1 VATAKTAL
9 TELGTAAGLF
19 YEPDQPWPEAIEH
32 LAIPGLADEVW
43 KPVVLPATATGAAD
57 RDLLLTALDN
67 GRTFRKVV
75 LGGRVPAHVEWAGG
89 HRAVWSADV
98 PRDLAVDGVYFI
110 QAKFDSRCVLNKA
123 PAAVFDDLLLERD
136 EPPATSWYGDVAPRE
151 LAAYYRLVRDDLAER
166 SDLLESA
173 ELPDE
178 VDDLDRA
185 GKDLLKSA
193 MRARDGVAAA
203 EAEAYAELCRTVSD
217 RTADRWQA
225 RWSRATPAVQARM
238 VMRLLRISGG
248 PYWLLGTKGT
258 DPLRLAVADTLTWQ
272 SRFALKSFAAHPAT
286 AGQPQVDWR
295 AEVADRSTQQRIQ
308 IEGCCEIRW
317 SHGKLQGA
325 PECKV
330 QVTTPLA
337 DLPGYDPLDA

>member
-1 VATAKTAL
+1 MATAKTKL

-19 YEPDQPWPEAIEH
+19 YEPDQPWPEAIEA
-32 LAIPGLADEVW
+32 LTIPGIADDVW
-43 KPVVLPATATGAAD
+43 KPIVVPATATSAPA
-57 RDLLLTALDN
+57 RELLLTALDN
-67 GRTFRKVV
+67 GRAFRKAV
-75 LGGRVPAHVEWAGG
+75 LGGRVPTSVEWVGG

-136 EPPATSWYGDVAPRE
+136 ESPAASWYATIAPLE
-151 LAAYYRLVRDDLAER
+151 LQAYY
-166 SDLLESA
+166 
-173 ELPDE
+173 DE
-178 VDDLDRA
+178 VRERLDDDRLPRRVDHLDHSA
-185 GKDLLKSA
+185 KALLKAGLSA
-193 MRARDGVAAA
+193 APAPDAA
-203 EAEAYAELCRTVSD
+203 ESDRYATLCRAVSE
-217 RTADRWQA
+217 RTAHRWQA
-225 RWSRATPAVQARM
+225 RWAQATPMVQARL

-248 PYWLLGTKGT
+248 PYWLLGTKGL
-258 DPLRLAVADTLTWQ
+258 DPVRLAVADTLTWQ
-272 SRFALKSFAAHPAT
+272 SRFKVRSFVTAPAG

-295 AEVADRSTQQRIQ
+295 VEVTSRSGGGPRT
-308 IEGCCEIRW
+308 IEGYCEIRW

-337 DLPGYDPLDA
+337 DLPGYDPLDG

>member
-1 VATAKTAL
+1 MATAKTKL
-9 TELGTAAGLF
+9 TELGTAVGLF
-19 YEPDQPWPEAIEH
+19 YEPDQPWPDAIEH
-32 LAIPGLADEVW
+32 LVIPGIADEVW

-57 RDLLLTALDN
+57 RELLLTALDN
-67 GRTFRKVV
+67 GRTFRKAV
-75 LGGRVPAHVEWAGG
+75 LGGRVPTHVEWVGG

-136 EPPATSWYGDVAPRE
+136 QPPAHSWYREVAPRE
-151 LAAYYRLVRDDLAER
+151 LAAYYQQVRDDLGAR
-166 SDLLESA
+166 HDLA
-173 ELPDE
+173 GIAGLPDDLE
-178 VDDLDRA
+178 RLDRA
-185 GKDLLKSA
+185 DKDLLKTA
-193 MRARDGVAAA
+193 MRSRADAGPDEAR
-203 EAEAYAELCRTVSD
+203 AYAELCEAVST

-225 RWSRATPAVQARM
+225 RWSRATPAVQARL

-248 PYWLLGTKGT
+248 PYWLLGTKGV

-272 SRFALKSFAAHPAT
+272 ARFSLRSFAAHPAA

-295 AEVADRSTQQRIQ
+295 AEVTDRDNRRPHLV
-308 IEGCCEIRW
+308 EGYCEIRW

-337 DLPGYDPLDA
+337 ELPGYDPVDP